1 MRRIVGLLLIVAFAQ
16 TGTAQ
21 DYNAKGKAALA
32 AGDTSGAVA
41 GFQAAVKARQDLED
55 AYYYLG
61 AIALAQGRAKE
72 AVGLLE
78 TSVDFED
85 ENVEALK
92 ALGNAYV
99 ETGEAPKALVVF
111 GRAEKLAPKD
121 GDLLTAYGIAQLEA
135 GNTDEAIRLL
145 VLAKEY
151 RPSDPRIYIGLGDAY
166 LKQNVP
172 VLATSNYQKAI
183 ELNANDIA
191 TRFQLASVFEKNR
204 QYTEAVREYDGV
216 IAVDSAYADAYLA
229 KGNILVLARLYQRA
243 VPALRSY
250 VALKPADPK
259 GNELLAKALFG
270 SEEWSEAA
278 KAAEMSLRVDSS
290 NVDIWRIYAYSLAE
304 TREYDRALEGFAGLQ
319 RRDAMEPEDQAKF
332 GNALYGMGQQDAA
345 LAALLEAVRVD
356 STNCEPYF
364 NLGSIYMRMG
374 RYDSAAAMFEKRLE
388 CDQRS
393 LSSYLNAAASY
404 IQVKNY
410 PRSKELLVR
419 ALELKPD
426 WLLGKLWLARYYS
439 LVDSLDQAR
448 VLYDDVLTQIGT
460 DTEKYRKEACEAHYL
475 LGSYYFQKQQW
486 NRTLEECAS
495 SSRIG
500 CETAELRLMWGQAL
514 LQTLDPQKPE
524 ENRRITEQ
532 AVGHFRKSLQ
542 MNSSNAVAHL
552 WLGQSLILMRV
563 EGEDARNQELQS
575 EACQEFR
582 QVLKLDPKNED
593 AKKAM
598 ARYSCPG
605 AG

>member
-1 MRRIVGLLLIVAFAQ
+1 MRRIVGLLLIAALAQ
-16 TGTAQ
+16 TAAAQ
-21 DYNAKGKAALA
+21 DFNARGKASLA
-32 AGDTSGAVA
+32 AGDTTRAIES
-41 GFQAAVKARQDLED
+41 FQGAVKAKQNLEE

-61 AIALAQGRAKE
+61 AIALGQGRVKE
-72 AVGLLE
+72 AVKMLE
-78 TSVDFED
+78 TSVDLEED
-85 ENVEALK
+85 NVEVLK
-92 ALGNAYV
+92 ALGNAYIAN
-99 ETGEAPKALVVF
+99 GEAPKALDVF

-121 GDLLTAYGIAQLEA
+121 GDLLTAYGIGQLEA
-135 GNTDEAIRLL
+135 GHTDEAIRLL

-151 RPSDPRIYIGLGDAY
+151 RPADPRIYIGLGDAY
-166 LKQNVP
+166 LNQNVP

-183 ELNANDIA
+183 ELNPNDIE

-216 IAVDSAYADAYLA
+216 IGVDSTYADAYLA
-229 KGNILVLARLYQRA
+229 KGNILVLAKLYQRA

-250 VALKPADPK
+250 VALKPENAR
-259 GNELLAKALFG
+259 GSQLLAKALFG
-270 SEEWSEAA
+270 AEDWAA
-278 KAAEMSLRVDSS
+278 AGAAAETSLRIDSS
-290 NVDIWRIYAYSLAE
+290 DAEVWRIYAYSLVE
-304 TREYDRALEGFAGLQ
+304 TREYEKALEGFAGLQ
-319 RRDAMEPEDQAKF
+319 RRNAMEPEDQAKY
-332 GNALYGMGQQDAA
+332 GNALYGMGRQDEA

-356 STNCEPYF
+356 STNCEPFF

-374 RYDSAAAMFEKRLE
+374 RYDSAAAMFERRLE
-388 CDQRS
+388 CDPRS

-410 PRSKELLVR
+410 ARSKELLVR

-439 LVDSLDQAR
+439 LVDTLDQAR
-448 VLYDDVLTQIGT
+448 VLYEDVLTQIGT
-460 DTEKYRKEACEAHYL
+460 DTEKYKKEACEAHYL

-486 NRTLEECAS
+486 NRSLEECVSA
-495 SSRIG
+495 SRIG

-524 ENRRITEQ
+524 ENKRITEQ
-532 AVGHFRKSLQ
+532 AVGHFRRSIQ
-542 MNSSNAVAHL
+542 INPSNPISHL

-563 EGEDARNQELQS
+563 EGDDAKNRELQA

-582 QVLKLDPKNED
+582 QVLKLDPRNED